1 MVCRIHLPIFAVRL
15 IFPNIQAAYT
25 LKGWLYVLL
34 GKGYKSAL
42 YLWGK
47 RLKSGEFNQCLTKLR
62 SKPFSVCT
70 ILLSYN

>member
-1 MVCRIHLPIFAVRL
+1 MLYTLTHLCCVAD
-15 IFPNIQAAYT
+15 FPNIQAAYT

-47 RLKSGEFNQCLTKLR
+47 SLVIQD
-62 SKPFSVCT
+62 VV
-70 ILLSYN
+70 